1 MIETWENRLRRKY
14 PVVAKVDLE
23 VERVNNLVE
32 FRRFVFASD
41 SLSLFGSGLY
51 PQQVQRMDRHQL
63 AELVTPN
70 LPEIIESYQS
80 SVEHIDSSN
89 QSSLSF
95 YSRIIG
101 KDILKC
107 FRYAMLMR
115 GGAYERN
122 VTKIYNQLLDYTPER
137 QELLHDLHELY
148 IHPVIDKKKLLDVL
162 NDVRRESEWYRVQ

>member
-1 MIETWENRLRRKY
+1 
-14 PVVAKVDLE
+14 
-23 VERVNNLVE
+23 
-32 FRRFVFASD
+32 
-41 SLSLFGSGLY
+41 
-51 PQQVQRMDRHQL
+51 
-63 AELVTPN
+63 
-70 LPEIIESYQS
+70 
-80 SVEHIDSSN
+80 
-89 QSSLSF
+89 F